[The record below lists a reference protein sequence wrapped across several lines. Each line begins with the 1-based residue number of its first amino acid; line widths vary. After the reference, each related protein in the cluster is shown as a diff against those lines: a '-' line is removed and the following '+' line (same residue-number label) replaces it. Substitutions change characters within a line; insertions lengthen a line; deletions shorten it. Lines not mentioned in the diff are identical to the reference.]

1 MNPILAH
8 NSSNSPGLAW
18 LLFSL
23 STVVC
28 WGLYGVFLHSGQTG
42 MNDPVNGRYKAFL
55 FVGVYSDPALARED
69 LEVVRDLH
77 AAKIIGTYD
86 AAVATK
92 DEKGV
97 HVTKW
102 EKPTQH
108 GAWTG
113 VAVGAVLGIIFPPSI
128 IGTALV
134 GGVAGGLI
142 GHFWRGMS
150 RKDVKELGEMLDEGE
165 AALIVI
171 GRDRLD
177 EQLMKAELK
186 ADKQMEKEIKVDAK
200 ELDKDLAEAEKE
212 MAAD

>member
-1 MNPILAH
+1 MADQ
-8 NSSNSPGLAW
+8 S
-18 LLFSL
+18 
-23 STVVC
+23 
-28 WGLYGVFLHSGQTG
+28 
-42 MNDPVNGRYKAFL
+42 AFL

-92 DEKGV
+92 DAKGV

-113 VAVGAVLGIIFPPSI
+113 IAVGAVIGVLFPPSI

-171 GRDRLD
+171 GRDKLD

-200 ELDKDLAEAEKE
+200 ELDKQLAEAEKE
-212 MAAD
+212 MAEA